1 MNFNFPTME
10 KEPLVKLNYTKIQV
24 SSIQKV
30 FEDKLKQVFK
40 DSKASNKF
48 YLVHITEEFIK
59 VEEFNDESYFVT
71 NVDLLAECYFDPLLN
86 PVISYSKLSRVKFS
100 YHLNS
105 LKTN

>member
-10 KEPLVKLNYTKIQV
+10 TEPLVKLNYTKIQS
-24 SSIQKV
+24 SSIQKT
-30 FEDKLKQVFK
+30 FEDKLKKVFQ
-40 DSKASNKF
+40 DSKASTKF
-48 YLVHITEEFIK
+48 YLVHFTEDCIKAEEFT
-59 VEEFNDESYFVT
+59 DESYFIT
-71 NVDLLAECYFDPLLN
+71 NVDLLAECYYDPLLN

>member
-10 KEPLVKLNYTKIQV
+10 TEPLLKLNYTKIQS
-24 SSIQKV
+24 SSIQKI
-30 FEDKLKQVFK
+30 FEDKLKKVFQ
-40 DSKASNKF
+40 DSKASTKF

-59 VEEFNDESYFVT
+59 VEEFTDESYFIT
-71 NVDLLAECYFDPLLN
+71 NVDLLAECYYDPLLN

-100 YHLNS
+100 HHLNS